1 MGPSPTAVKLLG
13 GEPFSAGRRQRN
25 RIQKKGIPRHRLTK
39 AGLEFNWPLA
49 GHAIRTGPRKHEPM
63 RKRLRW
69 KMAGSN
75 PGPCQAALTLFPALR
90 EKMSILL
97 DTFRGSSAK
106 IGTTQRKLAWPLR
119 RDGTHKSSSVPNLFD
134 WNAFQLLQASGFEQ
148 PYGRFAFQLQT
159 VLHCLF
165 DGTDSFRVRA

>member
-1 MGPSPTAVKLLG
+1 MCHLAQGEAKETETKEGLSAAPPDQGGFEIELAAGWARNSDRAAQARANAQAPAVENGWQQPRALPGGPHPFPSSARKL
-13 GEPFSAGRRQRN
+13 S
-25 RIQKKGIPRHRLTK
+25 
-39 AGLEFNWPLA
+39 
-49 GHAIRTGPRKHEPM
+49 
-63 RKRLRW
+63 
-69 KMAGSN
+69 S
-75 PGPCQAALTLFPALR
+75 
-90 EKMSILL
+90 LL

-119 RDGTHKSSSVPNLFD
+119 RDDTHKSSSVPTLFD

-165 DGTDSFRVRA
+165 DDTDSFRVRA